1 MKKIVITG
9 CSSGFG
15 YEAAKQLAEKGHY
28 VYATMRNI
36 QGKNAQPAMALSDYA
51 KTNGLNIRTLEM
63 NVTSDESIQ
72 KAFEQ
77 IPEIDVLINNAGS
90 GFGGSIEMFTSQE
103 ILNQLDLNIVGT
115 TRTAKAA
122 LPKMRAQKSGLII
135 QVSSVAGRCAFPG
148 WGVYHASKWGLE
160 GLSEAMRYEL
170 APLGIDVVLVE
181 PGPFSTNFFENMVEP
196 ANEELAEA
204 YQHITEFGKGFEEN
218 VRSLFEDE
226 NAPTD
231 PNVVVDIFEKL
242 IDLPNGSRPLRTI
255 AGLDFGFQ
263 GLNDATEPF
272 RKSGLVA
279 MGVAEWD
286 GPKAT
291 LSEV

>member
-15 YEAAKQLAEKGHY
+15 FEAAKHLAEKGHH

-36 QGKNAQPAMALSDYA
+36 QGKNAQPAMALKDYA
-51 KTNGLNIRTLEM
+51 QNNGLHIETLELD
-63 NVTSDESIQ
+63 VTSDESVN
-72 KAFEQ
+72 KAFAQ

-90 GFGGSIEMFTSQE
+90 GFGGPVEMFTSQQF
-103 ILNQLDLNIVGT
+103 LNQLDLNIVGT
-115 TRTAKAA
+115 ARTAKAA
-122 LPKMRAQKSGLII
+122 LPKMRAKKSGLII

-148 WGVYHASKWGLE
+148 WGIYHASKWGLE

-196 ANEELAEA
+196 TDEEVANA
-204 YQHITEFGKGFEEN
+204 YSHIKEFGEGFEAN
-218 VRSLFEDE
+218 VTSLFEDE

-231 PNVVVDIFEKL
+231 PQVVVDIFEKL
-242 IDLPNGSRPLRTI
+242 IDMPAGKRPLRSI

-263 GLNDATEPF
+263 GLNDAVEPF
-272 RKSGLVA
+272 RKGGLEG
-279 MGVAEWD
+279 MGVSEWD

-291 LSEV
+291 VSQE